1 MIQMTRVVFRA
12 TQVGILFVISL
23 IYVAEAIGQSPPRS
37 DVPDVERQIDAL
49 LEQMTIEE
57 KVGQLAQYSSGILTG
72 PGADRGDYK
81 KRIGRGEIG
90 SLFNVSG
97 AAQTNA
103 IQKLAV
109 EQSRLHIPLL
119 FGFDVIHG
127 YRTIFPVPLG
137 LASTWDTALIEQSAR
152 AAAREA
158 TAEGIRWTFSPMV
171 DIARDAR
178 WGRIVEG
185 AGEDPYLGS
194 AIARAYVRGYQGPRL
209 ADPTSMAACAKH
221 FVAYGAA
228 EAGRDYNTVD
238 ISELTLRSVYLRP
251 FHAAVEAGAASI
263 MSAFNVLNGVPA
275 SANPMTLNGILRR
288 EWNFEGLVVSDFNAV
303 GELIQH
309 GIVLDGTAAAE
320 KAFRAGVD
328 MDMQSGLYASKL
340 SELVRSG
347 AVSPKA
353 LDDAVRRVLRLK
365 FQLGLFDRPYVD
377 EAKPPHALP
386 QEHLEI
392 ARRAAEE
399 SFVLLKNDAAV
410 DGEKLL
416 PIGSSARTIAL
427 LGPLADSS
435 RDMLGSWAAR
445 GNATDVVS
453 LREALSIRMRKS
465 GRTLL
470 YARGTEIEG
479 LSDAGFGEARQAALK
494 SDLVVMALGERAETM
509 TGEAASRSRLDFPGN
524 QQQLLESIVATGKP
538 IVLIVFS
545 GRPLVLTWAAEHVSA
560 IIEAWMPG
568 VQAGPALERA
578 LFGEVNFSGKLTVS
592 FPRAV
597 GQEPLYYSVL
607 NTGRPIAPAETA
619 HLPRTR
625 DEKYK
630 SRYVDERND
639 ALFPF
644 GYGLSYS
651 HFTYGPVTLS
661 ASALSAKQLN
671 SGNTP
676 GLHVS
681 AEVKNDGTR
690 ETDEVVQLYIQER
703 GTSVARPVRELKG
716 FQRVHLGPGESRRVE
731 FLIGPE
737 ELKIWNAEM
746 RYIAEPASVNVWIAP
761 SSVAGSEAS
770 FSITE

>member
-1 MIQMTRVVFRA
+1 MRVVFR
-12 TQVGILFVISL
+12 TIRIGILGMSL
-23 IYVAEAIGQSPPRS
+23 ACAADAIVLSPVSRGA
-37 DVPDVERQIDAL
+37 PDIEGRIDAL

-57 KVGQLAQYSSGILTG
+57 KAGQLAQFSSGILTG
-72 PGADRGDYK
+72 PGTDHGDYK
-81 KRIGRGEIG
+81 KRIERGEIG

-103 IQKLAV
+103 IQKIAV

-137 LASTWDTALIEQSAR
+137 LASTWDTALIEQSAQV
-152 AAAREA
+152 AAREA

-171 DIARDAR
+171 DVARDAR

-194 AIARAYVRGYQGPRL
+194 AIAQAYVRGYQGPRL

-238 ISELTLRSVYLRP
+238 ISELTLRTVYLPP

-275 SANPMTLNGILRR
+275 SANTMTLTSILRH
-288 EWNFEGLVVSDFNAV
+288 EWNFDGLVVSDFNAV
-303 GELIQH
+303 GELVEH
-309 GIVLDGTAAAE
+309 GVALDGTVAAA

-340 SELVRSG
+340 SDLVRSG
-347 AVSPKA
+347 AVSSRA

-365 FQLGLFDRPYVD
+365 FQLGLFDRPYVG
-377 EAKPPHALP
+377 ESKPANAIP
-386 QEHLEI
+386 QEHLEL

-399 SFVLLKNDAAV
+399 SFVLLKNDASV
-410 DGEKLL
+410 GGENLL
-416 PIGSSARTIAL
+416 PIGGGVRTIAL
-427 LGPLADSS
+427 IGPLGDSAH
-435 RDMLGSWAAR
+435 DMLGSWAAR
-445 GNATDVVS
+445 GNASDVVS
-453 LREALSIRMRKS
+453 LRTALSSRLQKS
-465 GRTLL
+465 RGTLL
-470 YARGTEIEG
+470 YAKGTEVEG
-479 LSDAGFGEARQAALK
+479 TSDAGFAEARAAALK
-494 SDLVVMALGERAETM
+494 SDLVVMALGERADTM
-509 TGEAASRSRLDFPGN
+509 TGEAASRSRLDLPGN
-524 QQQLLESIVATGKP
+524 QQQLLESLVRTGKP
-538 IVLIVFS
+538 VVLIVFS
-545 GRPLVLTWAAEHVSA
+545 GRPLVLTWAAEHVPA

-568 VQAGPALERA
+568 VQAGPALDRV
-578 LFGEVNFSGKLTVS
+578 LFGQANFSAKLPVS

-597 GQEPLYYSVL
+597 GQEPLYYNVL
-607 NTGRPIAPAETA
+607 NTGRPIDSAKTA
-619 HLPRTR
+619 HSPATR

-651 HFTYGPVTLS
+651 QFRYGSVALS
-661 ASALSAKQLN
+661 ASRLSAKQLN
-671 SGNTP
+671 SGNAS
-676 GLHVS
+676 LHVS

-690 ETDEVVQLYIQER
+690 EADEVVQLYLQVR

-716 FQRVHLGPGESRRVE
+716 FKRIHLVPGESRPVE
-731 FLIGPE
+731 FVVGPE
-737 ELKIWNAEM
+737 ELKIWNADM
-746 RYIAEPASVNVWIAP
+746 HYIVEPANVKVWIAP